1 MATSSRLKA
10 QNIKFNISSTDYS
23 PDCENIELSLEDM
36 SGDIR
41 TFDEVRTG
49 GMWKLKLAGLYSQ
62 TSSSLYQLLWTNYNT
77 QVAFVLA
84 PSGNAVAS
92 ASQPHWTGTVIF
104 DDLPPISLQ
113 AGDVTK
119 FEVTLSVDASVHT
132 PSATPPVFFGLTRK
146 TTA

>member
-10 QNIKFNISSTDYS
+10 QNINFKISSTDYA

-41 TFDEVRTG
+41 TFDEVRVG
-49 GMWKLKLAGLYSQ
+49 GKWKLKLAGLYSQ
-62 TSSSLYQLLWTNYNT
+62 TSTSLYQLLFANYGT
-77 QVAFVLA
+77 QVAFTLA
-84 PSGNAVAS
+84 PSGNVTAS
-92 ASQPHWTGTVIF
+92 TTQPHWTGTVIF

-132 PSATPPVFFGLTRK
+132 PAATPPVFYGLTKK
-146 TTA
+146 TS

>member
-10 QNIKFNISSTDYS
+10 QNIIFKISSTDYA

-62 TSSSLYQLLWTNYNT
+62 TSTSLYQLLFTNYGT
-77 QVAFVLA
+77 QVAFTLA

-92 ASQPHWTGTVIF
+92 STQPHWTGTVIF
-104 DDLPPISLQ
+104 NDLPPISLVS
-113 AGDVTK
+113 GDVTK

-132 PSATPPVFFGLTRK
+132 PSATPPVFYGLTRK
-146 TTA
+146 TS